1 MSRRQS
7 GSFTRSGSGS
17 SNLAGGIGG
26 SQDSNAPGAG
36 GQAVYAVN
44 PVLFENCGALLDAPT
59 GLTTAMVL
67 KVLQGSGNKTS
78 ISLANW
84 KETAMT
90 VLGLRESTAYAVFDV
105 FFAFSGGCIQSTPAY
120 TGGERTSVAQLRQ
133 ESNRALLEKMGGTV
147 DQGRW
152 PAASTARQVS
162 LPGLLVFLLCQLFVE
177 RKRTTAPAQGDA
189 AQSNNN
195 NNDVAEYVRNHLH
208 DFITAVAVTRA
219 SRLTQADAAE
229 LGYLLREVVNGVEQP
244 FGPSIS
250 FLWQYNEKTID
261 VAVLSQYLR
270 VRIRPNSEIK
280 KGVATGTANAFG
292 FNNVVLQDLANTVH
306 ITPYTLLPDM
316 ATRLLSSN
324 LTIANCTQTN
334 LYAPSALPHTQ
345 LSSLTNCTVSLGPV
359 SGVLSI
365 QNCHQCCVSALCG
378 AVVVSGCSNV
388 TLYICVNTPPV
399 FMPGDGASSPAAGA
413 RDKGSGAA
421 SSPTPTSLNGVR
433 FAPYNSF
440 YPAME
445 QHISN
450 SGISP
455 LLNLWNVGLP
465 DHGAILPPSEFQS
478 MPFPLTQSA
487 NLSNVTRTN
496 PCPLPAP
503 YRDAM
508 NRRLQRLREVNEA
521 IAGAC
526 AKLRDAGRND
536 LVDDLHQRVT
546 AMFRD
551 WLKESGQEH
560 VLADLTHT
568 PPPSKASA

>member
-7 GSFTRSGSGS
+7 GSFGRSGSGS
-17 SNLAGGIGG
+17 SHLTNG
-26 SQDSNAPGAG
+26 QDSNAPGAG

-44 PVLFENCGALLDAPT
+44 PALFDNCGALLNAPT
-59 GLTTAMVL
+59 GLTTATIL
-67 KVLQGSGNKTS
+67 KVLQSSANKTS
-78 ISLANW
+78 ISLASW

-90 VLGLRESTAYAVFDV
+90 VLGLLESTAYAVFDV

-147 DQGRW
+147 DQSRW

-177 RKRTTAPAQGDA
+177 RKRTTAAQGDSTA
-189 AQSNNN
+189 SSS
-195 NNDVAEYVRNHLH
+195 DVADYVRNHLH
-208 DFITAVAVTRA
+208 DFVTAVAVTRA

-244 FGPSIS
+244 FGPSVS

-280 KGVATGTANAFG
+280 RGAASAAANAFG
-292 FNNVVLQDLANTVH
+292 FNNVTIQDLANTVH
-306 ITPYTLLPDM
+306 ITPQTLLPDM

-324 LTIANCTQTN
+324 LTIANCSQTHI
-334 LYAPSALPHTQ
+334 YAPSSLPHTQ

-365 QNCHQCCVSALCG
+365 QNCHHCCVSALCG
-378 AVVVSGCSNV
+378 AVVVSGCSNL

-399 FMPGDGASSPAAGA
+399 FLQGATADQGGGATSSAQ
-413 RDKGSGAA
+413 S
-421 SSPTPTSLNGVR
+421 GVR

-455 LLNLWNVGLP
+455 LLNFWNVGLP
-465 DHGAILPPSEFQS
+465 DHEAILPPSEFQS

-508 NRRLQRLREVNEA
+508 NRRLHRLREVNEA
-521 IAGAC
+521 IGSAC
-526 AKLRDAGRND
+526 TKLRDAGRND
-536 LVDDLHQRVT
+536 LVEDLHQRVT

-568 PPPSKASA
+568 PPPSKTPV

>member
-7 GSFTRSGSGS
+7 GSFGRSGSGS
-17 SNLAGGIGG
+17 NHLTGGVAGGADGNSGG
-26 SQDSNAPGAG
+26 AGGAG

-44 PVLFENCGALLDAPT
+44 PVLFENCGALLNAPS
-59 GLTTAMVL
+59 GLTTATVL

-90 VLGLRESTAYAVFDV
+90 VLGLRETTAYAVFDV

-162 LPGLLVFLLCQLFVE
+162 LPGLLVFLLCQIFVE
-177 RKRTTAPAQGDA
+177 RKRTAAQGETV
-189 AQSNNN
+189 S

-270 VRIRPNSEIK
+270 IRIRNNNEVK
-280 KGVATGTANAFG
+280 KGGGGASVAANAFG
-292 FNNVVLQDLANTVH
+292 FNNVVIQDLANTVH
-306 ITPYTLLPDM
+306 ITPYMLLPDM

-324 LTIANCTQTN
+324 LTISNCTQTHI
-334 LYAPSALPHTQ
+334 YAPSALPHTQ
-345 LSSLTNCTVSLGPV
+345 LNALTNCTVSLGPV
-359 SGVLSI
+359 SGVLCI
-365 QNCHQCCVSALCG
+365 QNCHHCCVSALCG
-378 AVVVSGCSNV
+378 AVVVSGCSNL

-399 FMPGDGASSPAAGA
+399 FMQGDAAEKASGVATSPAPPA
-413 RDKGSGAA
+413 
-421 SSPTPTSLNGVR
+421 LNGVR

-465 DHGAILPPSEFQS
+465 DHDAILPPSEFQS

-508 NRRLQRLREVNEA
+508 NRRLQRLREVNES
-521 IAGAC
+521 ISNAC

-568 PPPSKASA
+568 PPPSKAST

>member
-7 GSFTRSGSGS
+7 SSFGRSGSGS
-17 SNLAGGIGG
+17 SHLAGGVDGG
-26 SQDSNAPGAG
+26 NASMTG

-44 PVLFENCGALLDAPT
+44 PVLFENCGALLHAPT
-59 GLTTAMVL
+59 GLTSATVL

-133 ESNRALLEKMGGTV
+133 ESNRALIEKMGGTV

-177 RKRTTAPAQGDA
+177 RKRTAPQGDA
-189 AQSNNN
+189 GSNAE
-195 NNDVAEYVRNHLH
+195 VAEYVRNHLH
-208 DFITAVAVTRA
+208 DFITAVAVTRT

-270 VRIRPNSEIK
+270 VRIRPNAEVK
-280 KGVATGTANAFG
+280 RGAAAATANAFG
-292 FNNVVLQDLANTVH
+292 FNNVVIQDLANTVH

-324 LTIANCTQTN
+324 LTIANSSQTHI
-334 LYAPSALPHTQ
+334 YAPSALPHTQ
-345 LSSLTNCTVSLGPV
+345 LASLTNCTVSLGPV

-365 QNCHQCCVSALCG
+365 QNCYHCCVSALCG
-378 AVVVSGCSNV
+378 AVVVSGCSNL

-399 FMPGDGASSPAAGA
+399 FMQGNGAERVASTGIAASPA
-413 RDKGSGAA
+413 
-421 SSPTPTSLNGVR
+421 PPSLSGVR

-465 DHGAILPPSEFQS
+465 DHDAILPPSEFQS

-508 NRRLQRLREVNEA
+508 NRRLQRLREVNES
-521 IAGAC
+521 IGSAC

-536 LVDDLHQRVT
+536 LVEDLHQRVT

-568 PPPSKASA
+568 PPPSKTSA

>member
-7 GSFTRSGSGS
+7 GSFGRSGSGS
-17 SNLAGGIGG
+17 GHLAAG
-26 SQDSNAPGAG
+26 QDSNAQGAG

-44 PVLFENCGALLDAPT
+44 PVLFENCGVLLNTPT
-59 GLTTAMVL
+59 GLTTATVL
-67 KVLQGSGNKTS
+67 KVLQSSANKTS
-78 ISLANW
+78 ISLASW

-120 TGGERTSVAQLRQ
+120 MGGERTSVAQLRQ
-133 ESNRALLEKMGGTV
+133 ESNRSLLEKMGGAV
-147 DQGRW
+147 NQGRW

-162 LPGLLVFLLCQLFVE
+162 LPGLLVFLLCQLFVA
-177 RKRTTAPAQGDA
+177 RKRTATV
-189 AQSNNN
+189 QSDSIVSNS
-195 NNDVAEYVRNHLH
+195 DITEYVRNHLH

-244 FGPSIS
+244 FGPSIG
-250 FLWQYNEKTID
+250 FLWQFNEKTID

-270 VRIRPNSEIK
+270 VRIRPGSEIK
-280 KGVATGTANAFG
+280 KGAASATANAFG
-292 FNNVVLQDLANTVH
+292 FNNVVIHDLANTVH

-316 ATRLLSSN
+316 ASRLLSSN
-324 LTIANCTQTN
+324 LTIANCTQTHV
-334 LYAPSALPHTQ
+334 YAPSALPHTQ
-345 LSSLTNCTVSLGPV
+345 LTSLTNCTVSLGPV

-365 QNCHQCCVSALCG
+365 QNCHHCCISALCG
-378 AVVVSGCSNV
+378 AVVVSGCSNL
-388 TLYICVNTPPV
+388 TLYLCVNTPPV
-399 FMPGDGASSPAAGA
+399 IIQGDAAASAGGAADKGNASS
-413 RDKGSGAA
+413 
-421 SSPTPTSLNGVR
+421 SSILNGVR

-496 PCPLPAP
+496 PCPLPTP
-503 YRDAM
+503 YRDAVH
-508 NRRLQRLREVNEA
+508 RRLQRLREVNEA
-521 IAGAC
+521 IGSAC
-526 AKLRDAGRND
+526 AELRDAGRHD
-536 LVDDLHQRVT
+536 LVADLHQRVT
-546 AMFRD
+546 TMFRD
-551 WLKESGQEH
+551 WLRESGQEH

-568 PPPSKASA
+568 PPPSKTST

>member
-7 GSFTRSGSGS
+7 GSFGRSGSGS
-17 SNLAGGIGG
+17 NHLAGGAGV
-26 SQDSNAPGAG
+26 SQDSSAPGAG

-44 PVLFENCGALLDAPT
+44 PVLFENCGALLNAPT
-59 GLTTAMVL
+59 GLTAASVL

-84 KETAMT
+84 KETAMM

-120 TGGERTSVAQLRQ
+120 MGGERTSVAQLRQ

-177 RKRTTAPAQGDA
+177 RKRSTASATAAPQSDVTTV
-189 AQSNNN
+189 NNSE
-195 NNDVAEYVRNHLH
+195 VAEYVRNHLH

-261 VAVLSQYLR
+261 VAVLSQFLR
-270 VRIRPNSEIK
+270 VRIRPNNEIK
-280 KGVATGTANAFG
+280 KGGASATANAFG
-292 FNNVVLQDLANTVH
+292 FNNVVIQDLANTVH

-324 LTIANCTQTN
+324 LTIANCSQTYI
-334 LYAPSALPHTQ
+334 YAPSALPHTQ
-345 LSSLTNCTVSLGPV
+345 LTSLTNCTVSLGPV

-365 QNCHQCCVSALCG
+365 QNCHHCCVSALCG
-378 AVVVSGCSNV
+378 AVVVSGCSNL

-399 FMPGDGASSPAAGA
+399 FIQGDTAGG
-413 RDKGSGAA
+413 DKGSATTS
-421 SSPTPTSLNGVR
+421 SSPSSPSLNGVR

-465 DHGAILPPSEFQS
+465 DHDAILPPSEFQS

-508 NRRLQRLREVNEA
+508 SRRLQRLREVNEA

-526 AKLRDAGRND
+526 TKLRDAGRND
-536 LVDDLHQRVT
+536 LVEDLHQRVT